1 MSIVVPVAP
10 VAASPPQGRMPV
22 SCTWIIVIVVVV
34 VSGVGSFGVGI
45 PHRALLPLVCLV
57 SFGLVPSLPQLLNG
71 SEFRPAVETV
81 IRLSTLTIAYL
92 IKKRKSQKYE
102 SRGTQSLLRHSDFP
116 L

>member
-10 VAASPPQGRMPV
+10 VAASSPQGPIRV
-22 SCTWIIVIVVVV
+22 SWTWIIVIVVV
-34 VSGVGSFGVGI
+34 VSGVGSFGVRI
-45 PHRALLPLVCLV
+45 PHRSLLPLVCLV

-81 IRLSTLTIAYL
+81 IRLSTLIL